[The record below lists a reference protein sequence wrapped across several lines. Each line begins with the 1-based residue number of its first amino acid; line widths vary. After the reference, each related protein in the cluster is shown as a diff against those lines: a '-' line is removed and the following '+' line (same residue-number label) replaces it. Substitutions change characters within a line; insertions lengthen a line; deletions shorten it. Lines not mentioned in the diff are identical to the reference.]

1 MNILPIEGAAAVPR
15 GLFNT
20 SQRQGPMERLPRKE
34 RERQRR
40 QGEFL
45 ATAEEVFSRK
55 GFHSTT
61 IQEISEK
68 SEFAVGSIYHM
79 FRNKDEIYAAL
90 LRMRMEEY
98 LCLLEDKIK
107 DCQDPAEKIRTLIEM
122 KFRFFSEHKP
132 FLRLYLDTTIGANDN
147 VRSSGVEQLIERHEG
162 HLLFLAAIFEEGINK
177 KLFSGIDPIGMALA
191 MEGMVRSFITYMI
204 RHEEDGVPLPE
215 FSTIREILLQGIL
228 TTNKNRKK

>member
-1 MNILPIEGAAAVPR
+1 
-15 GLFNT
+15 
-20 SQRQGPMERLPRKE
+20 MERLPRKE

-40 QGEFL
+40 QTEFL

-79 FRNKDEIYAAL
+79 FRNKDEIYTAL

-98 LCLLEDKIK
+98 LSLLEEKINNGTG
-107 DCQDPAEKIRTLIEM
+107 PVEKIRTLIET
-122 KFRFFSEHKP
+122 KFRFFSEHRP
-132 FLRLYLDTTIGANDN
+132 FLRLFLDTTIGSDENM
-147 VRSSGVEQLIERHEG
+147 RLSGVEELIVRYEG
-162 HLLFLAAIFEEGINK
+162 YLRLLAGIFEEGIRK
-177 KLFSGIDPIGMALA
+177 KLFCGNDPIGMALA

-228 TTNKNRKK
+228 KTNKNRKNDEE

>member
-1 MNILPIEGAAAVPR
+1 
-15 GLFNT
+15 
-20 SQRQGPMERLPRKE
+20 MERLPRKE

-40 QGEFL
+40 QREFL
-45 ATAEEVFSRK
+45 ATAEEVFARK

-79 FRNKDEIYAAL
+79 FRNKDEIYTAL

-98 LCLLEDKIK
+98 LSLLEEKIK
-107 DCQDPAEKIRTLIEM
+107 NGKDPVEKIRTLIET

-132 FLRLYLDTTIGANDN
+132 FLRLFVDTTIGSDENLRLN
-147 VRSSGVEQLIERHEG
+147 GVEPIIVKYEG
-162 HLLFLAAIFEEGINK
+162 YLGLLAGVFEEGIKK
-177 KLFSGIDPIGMALA
+177 KLFAGTDPIGMALA

-228 TTNKNRKK
+228 TTNKNRNK

>member
-1 MNILPIEGAAAVPR
+1 
-15 GLFNT
+15 
-20 SQRQGPMERLPRKE
+20 MERLPRKE
-34 RERQRR
+34 RERKRR
-40 QGEFL
+40 QAEFL

-98 LCLLEDKIK
+98 LCLLEGKIK
-107 DCQDPAEKIRTLIEM
+107 DCGDPVKKIRTLIEA
-122 KFRFFSEHKP
+122 KFRFFSQHKP
-132 FLRLYLDTTIGANDN
+132 FLRLFLDTTIGSDENMRFD
-147 VRSSGVEQLIERHEG
+147 GVEQIIARYEDY
-162 HLLFLAAIFEEGINK
+162 LLLLAGIFQEGIQKN
-177 KLFSGIDPIGMALA
+177 LFCGKDPIGMALA
-191 MEGMVRSFITYMI
+191 MEGMVRAFVTYMI

-228 TTNKNRKK
+228 KPNKNGKK

>member
-1 MNILPIEGAAAVPR
+1 MK
-15 GLFNT
+15 
-20 SQRQGPMERLPRKE
+20 RLPRKE

-40 QGEFL
+40 QTEFL

-79 FRNKDEIYAAL
+79 FRNKDEIYTAL
-90 LRMRMEEY
+90 LQMRMEEY
-98 LCLLEDKIK
+98 LSLLEEDINNGT
-107 DCQDPAEKIRTLIEM
+107 DPVEKIRTLIET
-122 KFRFFSEHKP
+122 KFRFFSEHRP
-132 FLRLYLDTTIGANDN
+132 FLRLFLDTTFGSDENLRI
-147 VRSSGVEQLIERHEG
+147 SGVEQLTVRYEG
-162 HLLFLAAIFEEGINK
+162 YIRLLAGIFEEGIRK
-177 KLFSGIDPIGMALA
+177 KLFSGSDPIGMALA
-191 MEGMVRSFITYMI
+191 MEGMVRSFITYVI

-228 TTNKNRKK
+228 QTNKNRKNNEE

>member
-1 MNILPIEGAAAVPR
+1 MNILLIEGAAAVPR
-15 GLFNT
+15 GLFYT
-20 SQRQGPMERLPRKE
+20 SQWRAPMEKLPRKE

-40 QGEFL
+40 QTEFL

-79 FRNKDEIYAAL
+79 FRNKDEIYTAL
-90 LRMRMEEY
+90 LQMRMAEY
-98 LCLLEDKIK
+98 LSLLEEKIK
-107 DCQDPAEKIRTLIEM
+107 DCQDPVNKIRTLIET

-132 FLRLYLDTTIGANDN
+132 FLRLFLDTTIGSDEN
-147 VRSSGVEQLIERHEG
+147 VRFSGVEQIIARYEDYLG
-162 HLLFLAAIFEEGINK
+162 LLAGIFQEGIK
-177 KLFSGIDPIGMALA
+177 KNLFCGTDPIGMALA
-191 MEGMVRSFITYMI
+191 MEGMVRSFVTYMI

-215 FSTIREILLQGIL
+215 FSTIREILLRGIL
-228 TTNKNRKK
+228 TPNKNRKK